1 MAHKQRVF
9 AIFVVMIA
17 LGGWIWL
24 TFSGAM
30 ETFEQSLL
38 LVFREAGDPATLI
51 GPSWLLAVVTGITHI
66 GDSIFLIF
74 LSLGVLGWAVYRR
87 KKLEVLALVGCV
99 GGVFLL
105 TPLLK
110 NLFARARPD
119 IVDHLVH
126 ASSASFPSGHTLRS
140 AVVYIALFLLLQRLL
155 AVHSLSRFLPA
166 IVLLVA
172 AIGSSRVVL
181 GVHWPSDIIGGWL
194 IASLWLL
201 VWWPLLR
208 PQGRET

>member
-1 MAHKQRVF
+1 MANRQRVF

-17 LGGWIWL
+17 LGCWIWL
-24 TFSGAM
+24 TFIGA
-30 ETFEQSLL
+30 FEAFDRSLL
-38 LVFREAGDPATLI
+38 LLFRDGNDPASLI
-51 GPSWLLAVVTGITHI
+51 GPFWIVIAVTGITHI
-66 GDSIFLIF
+66 GDSIFLIV
-74 LSLGVLGWAVYRR
+74 LSVGMLGYAVYQR
-87 KKLEVLALVGCV
+87 KKLEALALVGCV

-110 NLFARARPD
+110 NLFGRPRPD

-140 AVVYIALFLLLQRLL
+140 AVVYIALFLILQRLL
-155 AVHSLSRFLPA
+155 SAPFLTKYSPLVA
-166 IVLLVA
+166 ILIA

-194 IASLWLL
+194 IAGLWLL
-201 VWWPLLR
+201 FWWPLLR
-208 PQGRET
+208 PQGCGV